1 MERERF
7 SSKLGFILTVA
18 GCAIGLGN
26 IYRFPYITGQ
36 YGGAIFVLIYFICIL
51 IMGLPLVVMEF
62 AVGRGSRRSSALALQ
77 ELRPDIKGWKIVQ
90 IPQVLGNYVFQ
101 MFYTVISAQILYFAY
116 SMIFG
121 KLDGLSVD
129 QLQNVSVSLA
139 QTPWILGGLMV
150 MVVLMGFIV
159 CYSGLQKGVE
169 KVSKTL
175 LLILFMLMIFLAI
188 YSLTLPGAK
197 EGIDFYLKPNF
208 TNIKKAGLYET
219 ISAAFGQVFFSLGIG
234 AGSLCIFGS
243 YNGKESSLTGQAVQ
257 VIALDT
263 GVAFTAGLIV
273 FPACFTY
280 GINPANGPDLLMIT
294 MPAVFNKMF
303 GGQIIGSMFFIAVLM
318 AAFSTVI
325 TAFENIVACTMDIF
339 KWSRKKATLANVFPM
354 IILSMPAVLGM
365 NVWSN
370 FSILG
375 RDIIGIEDF
384 LVSNNLLPFGAIGYL
399 LFCISRYGWGWNK
412 FIEEANAGKGVR
424 FPQWMKRYCIYILPI
439 IMITFWLTGYI
450 S

>member
-1 MERERF
+1 
-7 SSKLGFILTVA
+7 
-18 GCAIGLGN
+18 
-26 IYRFPYITGQ
+26 
-36 YGGAIFVLIYFICIL
+36 
-51 IMGLPLVVMEF
+51 
-62 AVGRGSRRSSALALQ
+62 
-77 ELRPDIKGWKIVQ
+77 
-90 IPQVLGNYVFQ
+90 
-101 MFYTVISAQILYFAY
+101 
-116 SMIFG
+116 
-121 KLDGLSVD
+121 
-129 QLQNVSVSLA
+129 
-139 QTPWILGGLMV
+139 
-150 MVVLMGFIV
+150 
-159 CYSGLQKGVE
+159 
-169 KVSKTL
+169 
-175 LLILFMLMIFLAI
+175 
-188 YSLTLPGAK
+188 
-197 EGIDFYLKPNF
+197 
-208 TNIKKAGLYET
+208 
-219 ISAAFGQVFFSLGIG
+219 
-234 AGSLCIFGS
+234 
-243 YNGKESSLTGQAVQ
+243 
-257 VIALDT
+257 
-263 GVAFTAGLIV
+263 
-273 FPACFTY
+273 
-280 GINPANGPDLLMIT
+280 